1 MCSKYKF
8 LTKMDSFTLAQV
20 YLKLRKFSVLYLIFG
35 IIGFANISKNDWDN
49 GYDVINSL
57 TSVLKIFIFV
67 DFQFIAQILGV
78 GKGFMKSIALYSALV
93 VLAVIMIFSIILAA
107 QVKDVIVMIGT
118 ILIILLSIP
127 LQLIVWN
134 IIGREDRGEV
144 DALIE
149 EENMETPIATASYV

>member
-1 MCSKYKF
+1 
-8 LTKMDSFTLAQV
+8 MDSFTLAQV

-49 GYDVINSL
+49 GYNVMNSL